1 MDMKIKAWGN
11 IPKKAHPFDAGY
23 DLEAAQHQV
32 IAPGDWTLVKTGT
45 HISLPEGYVGY
56 VCSRSGLALKYGVSA
71 LNSPG
76 VIDATY
82 TGDVGVIL
90 HNAGKEPFTVQKGD
104 RIAQLV
110 IQAVSLAVLV
120 ESEPVDG
127 TTRGANGFGSTG
139 V

>member
-1 MDMKIKAWGN
+1 MKIKAWGN
-11 IPKKAHPFDAGY
+11 IPKKAHPFDAGF
-23 DLEAAQHQV
+23 DLEAAQHRV
-32 IAPGDWTLVKTGT
+32 IQPGGWTLVKTGT
-45 HISLPEGYVGY
+45 HVDIPPGFVGY
-56 VCSRSGLALKYGVSA
+56 VCSRSGLALKRGVSV
-71 LNSPG
+71 LNAPG
-76 VIDATY
+76 VVDTGY
-82 TGDVGVIL
+82 HGDVGVIL
-90 HNAGKEPFTVQKGD
+90 HNVGNEPFTVQKGD